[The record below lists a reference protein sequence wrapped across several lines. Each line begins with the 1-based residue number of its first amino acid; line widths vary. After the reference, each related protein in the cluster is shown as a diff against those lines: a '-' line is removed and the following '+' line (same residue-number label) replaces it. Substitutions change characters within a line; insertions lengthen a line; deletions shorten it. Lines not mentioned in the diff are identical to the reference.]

1 MQPSYQVNTAKIIS
15 HIFFFLQNAEQ
26 QAVGAVREWQGGQVR
41 VRRANAQRQIH
52 HYCAQTGL
60 FIKLR
65 GLFCMI

>member
-1 MQPSYQVNTAKIIS
+1 MQPSYQVNKAKIIS
-15 HIFFFLQNAEQ
+15 HIFFFFFHNAEQ

-65 GLFCMI
+65 VSF